1 MPPRPRSSLAR
12 VLADLQTGL
21 AAAGLEWYLFGARAA
36 QLRGL
41 RRATVDVDI
50 TVFAQSNDAS
60 VVVAALADSFSLRV
74 PDLEAFVRTTRVLP
88 LIHDRTSIP
97 VDAVLG
103 GPGLEPYFLA
113 RAESI
118 EHEGVPV
125 HVPIAEDLVVMK
137 VLAGRDHRC
146 APRTPRSGCTGARGS
161 LRRPG
166 CSCRSDCAAA
176 ERGSRGPARQA
187 ESFAHSALSN
197 P

>member
-103 GPGLEPYFLA
+103 GPGLEPYFSRSRRVDRA
-113 RAESI
+113 R
-118 EHEGVPV
+118 
-125 HVPIAEDLVVMK
+125 
-137 VLAGRDHRC
+137 R
-146 APRTPRSGCTGARGS
+146 GARS
-161 LRRPG
+161 HPDR
-166 CSCRSDCAAA
+166 
-176 ERGSRGPARQA
+176 RGSRRAEGARRA
-187 ESFAHSALSN
+187 
-197 P
+197 